1 MWLKQNAYKLPR
13 VLRSCLVYKLLHIPV
28 NELEKKENYLL
39 NQFFTILNS
48 ALILF
53 YFNIFNIWR

>member
-39 NQFFTILNS
+39 NQFFYNFKFS
-48 ALILF
+48 FNPILF
-53 YFNIFNIWR
+53 